1 MPEHEHKYDVEADF
15 TFPDLAGVKG
25 VADVGEPVEHT
36 LEATYFDTVD
46 HRLTAAGVLIRRRT
60 GGNDDGWHLK
70 LPSAVRTDVR
80 HELQMGLGRAVRTVP
95 KRLRDTVSGLVGGQ
109 AIEPV
114 AVIVTERTARRLI
127 DDEGVVL
134 AEVADDQVAASIPDT
149 GGGPVTWREIEVELI
164 AGDAEVLSRVGK
176 RLIKAGAERTARTS
190 KLSKLIGDPVAEP
203 LGPTRSKDRVQAL
216 VAHRLGTQVEVMRR
230 RDPLA
235 REGLPEGVHTMR
247 VAVRR
252 LRSALATSRPFL
264 DRSVTDPIRIE
275 LKWVAD
281 ALGDAR
287 DAEVRHERLDDAID
301 HLVAEHPDIDWD
313 EESARP
319 ALWSSLVDRH
329 ERAQVTLNQVL
340 TSERYAGLLDAL
352 RELVADPPWSTN
364 STKKIQGAYRRVV
377 ERELDRVHER
387 MQAAFETE
395 LTTEERA
402 HALHEARKAT
412 KRARYAVEPLR
423 PIYGSEAKKLVKRLK
438 GLQSALGLHQD
449 TVVTRAHLLQVS
461 RSKPALQPS
470 AALLAGAL
478 VERESR
484 DAERY
489 EEQAANSWRKL
500 TKASLP
506 T

>member
-1 MPEHEHKYDVEADF
+1 MLEHEHKYGVEADF

-25 VADVGEPVEHT
+25 VADVGEPELRT
-36 LEATYFDTVD
+36 LEATYFDTAD
-46 HRLTAAGVLIRRRT
+46 YRLAAVGVLIRRRT

-70 LPSAVRTDVR
+70 LPSAVRTDAR
-80 HELQMGLGRAVRTVP
+80 HELQIGLGRAVRTVP
-95 KRLRDTVSGLVGGQ
+95 KRFRDTVSGLVAGQ
-109 AIEPV
+109 AMEPV
-114 AVIVTERTARRLI
+114 AVIVTERTARPLI

-134 AEVADDQVAASIPDT
+134 AEVADDRVTASIPDT
-149 GGGPVTWREIEVELI
+149 EGDPVTWREIEVELVG
-164 AGDAEVLSRVGK
+164 GDADILSRVGR
-176 RLIKAGAERTARTS
+176 RLIKAGAERSARTS
-190 KLSKLIGDPVAEP
+190 KLNELIGGPGAEP
-203 LGPTRSKDRVQAL
+203 FGPTRGKDPVQAL
-216 VAHRLGTQVEVMRR
+216 VLHRLGTQLEVMRR

-235 REGLPEGVHTMR
+235 RENLPEGVHKMR

-264 DRSVTDPIRIE
+264 DRTVTDPIRVE

-287 DAEVRHERLDDAID
+287 DAEVLHARLDDAID
-301 HLVAEHPDIDWD
+301 QLVAEHPDIEWD

-329 ERAQVTLNQVL
+329 DRARVMLNQVL

-352 RELVADPPWSTN
+352 RELVAAPPWSAS
-364 STKKIQGAYRRVV
+364 STKKIQGAYRRRV
-377 ERELDRVHER
+377 ERELDRVHQR
-387 MQAAFETE
+387 MQAAFETD

-402 HALHEARKAT
+402 HALHQARKAT

-461 RSKPALQPS
+461 RSKPVLQPS

-489 EEQAANSWRKL
+489 EEQAEDSWRKL
-500 TKASLP
+500 SKTSLP
-506 T
+506 I